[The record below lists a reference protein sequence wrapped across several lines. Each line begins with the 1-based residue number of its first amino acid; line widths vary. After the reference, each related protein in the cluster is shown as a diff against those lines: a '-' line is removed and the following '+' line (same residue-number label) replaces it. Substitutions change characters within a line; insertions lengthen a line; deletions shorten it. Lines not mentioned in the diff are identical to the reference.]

1 MSVSK
6 FELDLTK
13 IVERAKGRLDETVRK
28 TVLDLGTSL
37 VMKSPVGNPSL
48 WKYPPPKG
56 YTGGR
61 FRANWDLHINSVG
74 DATYDVVDASGRA
87 SFERI
92 GAQVSSG
99 KAGDT
104 FVLTNSLPYARKLEY
119 EGHSKQ
125 VPPAGMIG
133 QTLVEFEGIVA
144 KAVEG
149 AKK

>member
-1 MSVSK
+1 MSVTK
-6 FELDLTK
+6 FELDLQK
-13 IVERAKGRLDETVRK
+13 IVDRAKSNLDAAVRK

-37 VMKSPVGNPSL
+37 VMKSPVGNPDL
-48 WKYPPPKG
+48 WKNPPPPG

-61 FRANWDLHINSVG
+61 FRANWDLHINGVG

-92 GAQVSSG
+92 GAQLSSG
-99 KAGDT
+99 KVGDT
-104 FVLTNSLPYARKLEY
+104 FVITNSLPYARKLEY

-133 QTLVEFEGIVA
+133 QTLVEFEGIVV
-144 KAVEG
+144 KAVESV
-149 AKK
+149 KK